1 MNIGQLARLAGVPID
16 TVRYYERQQLL
27 PAPARSAAGYRRYEE
42 GDVLRLNFIRRA
54 KALGFTL
61 EEIKDLL
68 AISAARDDI
77 AQVKAAATTKLAV
90 VEERLAELQRVRD
103 ALRGLIEACPGHG
116 DPSTCPILGA
126 LQQEH
131 A

>member
-27 PAPARSAAGYRRYEE
+27 PLPARSAAGYRRYQDE
-42 GDVLRLNFIRRA
+42 DVLRLNFIRRA

-68 AISAARDDI
+68 AISASRDDM
-77 AQVKAAATTKLAV
+77 AQVKAAASAKLAL
-90 VEERLAELQRVRD
+90 VEERIAELQRVRE
-103 ALRGLIEACPGHG
+103 ALRGLVEACPGHG
-116 DPSTCPILGA
+116 DSSTCPILA
-126 LQQEH
+126 AFNEER

>member
-16 TVRYYERQQLL
+16 TVRYYERQHLL

-61 EEIKDLL
+61 EEIRDLL
-68 AISAARDDI
+68 AISAARDDM
-77 AQVKAAATTKLAV
+77 AQVKAAAAAKLV
-90 VEERLAELQRVRD
+90 LLEERLAELQRVRD
-103 ALRGLIEACPGHG
+103 ALRGLVDACPGHG

-126 LQQEH
+126 LNQERT
-131 A
+131 